1 MENALGRPVEKALQA
16 APDREN
22 IRVVE
27 TAAPQKNG
35 ETRREG
41 ALRVLRCRGNIWVV
55 ARFLDGAPQRKENA

>member
-1 MENALGRPVEKALQA
+1 MDNALGRPVEKALQA
-16 APDREN
+16 VPDREK

-41 ALRVLRCRGNIWVV
+41 ALRVLRCRENIWVA
-55 ARFLDGAPQRKENA
+55 ARFRDGMPRRKESE